1 VLSFWPYEE
10 EAMRTV
16 WECLRIGRTME
27 KALRSNADEIE
38 AMRGEVT
45 SLQAALRDKEQQLQY
60 GLHQAQR
67 AIASRNAVIAQ
78 RTSQLRT
85 QHVAHQRQVRDLR
98 GQVNMAR
105 RKATVARSE
114 ARSQRLRLRD
124 PILVYVLQGGRD
136 GFDRDD
142 WALVCPTVLCCR

>member
-1 VLSFWPYEE
+1 
-10 EAMRTV
+10 
-16 WECLRIGRTME
+16 
-27 KALRSNADEIE
+27 
-38 AMRGEVT
+38 
-45 SLQAALRDKEQQLQY
+45 
-60 GLHQAQR
+60 
-67 AIASRNAVIAQ
+67 
-78 RTSQLRT
+78 
-85 QHVAHQRQVRDLR
+85 
-98 GQVNMAR
+98 MAR